1 MDHCLCGLFQL
12 PLGNKRPQRESL
24 PGFPEAC
31 IALLMH
37 TVGALVAMAPCEA
50 LFIQRIRKR
59 NWKELNRQS
68 WDAGGHLLVSGHCAG
83 INTCSESG
91 VHAPLCDCHRVLLA
105 LETHGWAAVGPGR
118 REDAVWMGLCRGWEG
133 RLGKG
138 AVFTVYCSVCAVGIP
153 GLPRSPDQ
161 ASRYCQ
167 AVGGKEEPLPHACHG
182 GGGRGKGKVR
192 RELLV
197 CLWQVDETKLGPD
210 KLDPTPAPSPGK
222 SPVMKRSPVLS
233 QPGDSLLQ
241 S

>member
-31 IALLMH
+31 IAPLMH

-50 LFIQRIRKR
+50 FFHPRHQ
-59 NWKELNRQS
+59 KEELEGTEQAELGCWWPS
-68 WDAGGHLLVSGHCAG
+68 SCLVSWEPEQGHCAG

-105 LETHGWAAVGPGR
+105 LETHGWAAVGPER
-118 REDAVWMGLCRGWEG
+118 REDALWMGLCRGWGG

-161 ASRYCQ
+161 AFRYCQ
-167 AVGGKEEPLPHACHG
+167 AVGGKEEPLPPLPW
-182 GGGRGKGKVR
+182 GRGKRKKQG
-192 RELLV
+192 
-197 CLWQVDETKLGPD
+197 
-210 KLDPTPAPSPGK
+210 
-222 SPVMKRSPVLS
+222 
-233 QPGDSLLQ
+233 
-241 S
+241 